1 MNGNTVGTFT
11 LNKSGDT
18 TIDLGTVLT
27 SHQSLKTINNE
38 SIVGTGNITISG
50 GSSSGLPSVTAADNG
65 KVLMVV
71 NGEWTLVNPVSLYS
85 GSGTP
90 SNSQGNNGDIYIQS

>member
-1 MNGNTVGTFT
+1 MNGNTVTTFT
-11 LNKSGDT
+11 LNNSGNI

-27 SHQSLKTINNE
+27 SHQSLKTINGE
-38 SIVGTGNITISG
+38 SIAGTGNITISG
-50 GSSSGLPSVTAADNG
+50 SSGSGLPTVTAADNG

-71 NGEWTLVNPVSLYS
+71 SGAWQMVTPVSLYS

-90 SNSQGNNGDIYIQS
+90 SNSSGNNGDIYVQS